1 MAYSAM
7 QVANAFIE
15 KAQEGKITNLTPMK
29 LQKLMFFAQSWYIKK
44 FQARLIDDNFM
55 RWPYGP
61 VIPSVYYEF
70 SGNGGDEITAP
81 ARNAYNTPFPERL
94 NDHDDQFLDEIIDVY
109 GSFNG
114 WTLSDMTHQNGT
126 AWKMRPI
133 GTVITDQ
140 ELFDGR
146 V

>member
-7 QVANAFIE
+7 QVANAFIQ
-15 KAQEGKITNLTPMK
+15 KAIDGKIPALTPMK
-29 LQKLMFFAQSWYIKK
+29 LQKLMFFAQSWYIKNFK
-44 FQARLIDDNFM
+44 ARLIDDNFM

-70 SGNGGDEITAP
+70 QANGGNEITSLAK
-81 ARNAYNTPFPERL
+81 NTFSTPYSSNLEYA
-94 NDHDDQFLDEIIDVY
+94 DEQFLDEIIRVY
-109 GSFNG
+109 GEFSG
-114 WTLSDMTHQNGT
+114 WTLSDMTHQTGT
-126 AWKMRPI
+126 AWTMRRV

>member
-7 QVANAFIE
+7 QVANAFIQ
-15 KAQEGKITNLTPMK
+15 KAQSGEIPDLTPMK
-29 LQKLMFFAQSWYIKK
+29 LQKLMFFAQSWYIKQ
-44 FQARLIDDNFM
+44 FRARLIDDNFM

-70 SGNGGDEITAP
+70 SGNGGNEITAP

-94 NDHDDQFLDEIIDVY
+94 SNQDECFLDEIIREY
-109 GSFNG
+109 GEYSG
-114 WTLSDMTHQNGT
+114 WTLSDMTHQEGT
-126 AWKMRPI
+126 AWRMRPV
-133 GTVITDQ
+133 GTVMTDQ